1 LAGPE
6 RGECV
11 CGTCRCR
18 EGFVG
23 SGCGCPLAAGGCVDS
38 EGREC
43 SGHGSCECGT
53 CRCQPGYVG
62 PQCARC
68 PSCPGRCQRLR

>member
-1 LAGPE
+1 PCPGPQ

-18 EGFVG
+18 DGFG
-23 SGCGCPLAAGGCVDS
+23 GRGCGCPLGRGGCVRG
-38 EGREC
+38 GREC
-43 SGHGSCECGT
+43 SGHGRCVCGT

-62 PQCARC
+62 PLCGHC
-68 PSCPGRCQRLR
+68 PSCHDPCQRLR